1 MLNSSVDPDS
11 HSFVFY
17 MMEPMKPVVDR
28 VVIKLVSEETFSG
41 DGLYLA
47 KERGGL
53 SSELAR
59 KVVHEVNLELRAA
72 R

>member
-28 VVIKLVSEETFSG
+28 VVIKLVSEETFSE

-47 KERGGL
+47 KERGP
-53 SSELAR
+53 
-59 KVVHEVNLELRAA
+59 
-72 R
+72 